1 MINIINTDIY
11 ILYNDIVNFL
21 IEHINQIFMNT
32 IKKLKLKS
40 VPPFKY
46 DIYLILDIYYF
57 CSLIH
62 LNFP

>member
-1 MINIINTDIY
+1 MILSI
-11 ILYNDIVNFL
+11 FL

-57 CSLIH
+57 CSLIR

>member
-1 MINIINTDIY
+1 
-11 ILYNDIVNFL
+11 
-21 IEHINQIFMNT
+21 MNT

-57 CSLIH
+57 CSLIR
-62 LNFP
+62 LNFHRYSLDGNKFYI